1 MITDS
6 QCIFCKIV
14 AGEIPSTK
22 VFEDGEV
29 LSFMD
34 INPVGRGHLLVI
46 PKNHYSTVF
55 DIPEGDLNAV
65 FKDGSKDRPGF
76 ERDSGDA
83 GPQPDPVQR
92 PGGQPGHRSLSS
104 PPHPPLAGRRTL
116 QKHGLGA
123 QAGRHG
129 RDQRARRA
137 DQAKA
142 LRDTELFYLR
152 PSSQAETAFRM
163 ASRVR
168 GGGS

>member
-65 FKDGSKDRPGF
+65 FKT
-76 ERDSGDA
+76 A
-83 GPQPDPVQR
+83 QR
-92 PGGQPGHRSLSS
+92 I
-104 PPHPPLAGRRTL
+104 
-116 QKHGLGA
+116 A
-123 QAGRHG
+123 QALKETLEMPGLNLIQSNGRAASQVIDHFHLHLIPRWPG
-129 RDQRARRA
+129 DGLSKSM
-137 DQAKA
+137 DW
-142 LRDTELFYLR
+142 ELKPGDMGEISGL
-152 PSSQAETAFRM
+152 AERI
-163 ASRVR
+163 RQKL
-168 GGGS
+168 